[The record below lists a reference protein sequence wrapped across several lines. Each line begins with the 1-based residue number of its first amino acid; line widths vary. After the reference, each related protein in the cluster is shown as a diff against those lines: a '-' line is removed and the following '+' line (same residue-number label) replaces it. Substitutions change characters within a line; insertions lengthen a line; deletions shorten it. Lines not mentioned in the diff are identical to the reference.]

1 MLLGGEDMHRFPVR
15 SPRMDRGDLIG
26 SPAARQIVSN
36 YFRYPEHTPPLLA
49 PLLRLFRFVSTSRPI
64 TLPRHRWTEQHVRA
78 DVGRAHPVP
87 AEAHVRLRHLRVR
100 RDGEGH
106 PEQGQPALRVR
117 RALVKPYK
125 EKGKVPGR
133 FRSVLPSSLLHCPLP
148 ACMHRIL
155 IHIRASLQSH
165 CNCTA
170 LHVGLRCLFVSIAS
184 VAT

>member
-1 MLLGGEDMHRFPVR
+1 M
-15 SPRMDRGDLIG
+15 
-26 SPAARQIVSN
+26 
-36 YFRYPEHTPPLLA
+36 
-49 PLLRLFRFVSTSRPI
+49 
-64 TLPRHRWTEQHVRA
+64 LPRHRWTEQHVRA
-78 DVGRAHPVP
+78 GAGRVHPVP

-117 RALVKPYK
+117 RARARQALQGEGQGLRQVQ
-125 EKGKVPGR
+125 V
-133 FRSVLPSSLLHCPLP
+133 RSPFFSVVLPI

-170 LHVGLRCLFVSIAS
+170 LHVWLRCLFVSIAS